1 MAEKSEVNYEQM
13 ANISKKFKSEA
24 DGINQ
29 LLNQTRSRVEGLHGN
44 GWVGRGSDQF
54 FQEMEQLVLP
64 AMNRLVEALHLAGAA
79 ADNMIKIYRNAE
91 DQGQSVFKQLSE
103 Q

>member
-13 ANISKKFKSEA
+13 ANICKKFKSEA
-24 DGINQ
+24 DGNQ
-29 LLNQTRSRVEGLHGN
+29 STFNQTRSRVEGLHGN

>member
-1 MAEKSEVNYEQM
+1 METDGLAE
-13 ANISKKFKSEA
+13 
-24 DGINQ
+24 
-29 LLNQTRSRVEGLHGN
+29 
-44 GWVGRGSDQF
+44 GSDQF

-91 DQGQSVFKQLSE
+91 DQGQSVFKALSE

>member
-13 ANISKKFKSEA
+13 ANIVNKFNNEA
-24 DGINQ
+24 EGINQ
-29 LLNQTRSRVEGLHGN
+29 LLNQTRGRVEGLHGN

-64 AMNRLVEALHLAGAA
+64 AMGRLVQALHAAAGAA
-79 ADNMIKIYRNAE
+79 DNIVKIYRNAE
-91 DQGQSVFKQLSE
+91 DQGQSVFKALSE
-103 Q
+103 